1 MKIAIGNDHIVTDM
15 KIAVA
20 DHFRE
25 LGHEVI
31 DVGTH
36 GFVRTHYPIYG
47 KQVGELVA
55 SGEADFGVV
64 ICGTGVGIANASNKV
79 PGVRAALVRD
89 METARYARR
98 ELNANV
104 IGFGGKITGEHL
116 IRETVDAFIN
126 EEYQPTPE
134 NEKLIKKMVQIEQN
148 LTTSKEDRDEKF
160 DEYLNKWDEGFY
172 DEGE

>member
-64 ICGTGVGIANASNKV
+64 ICGTGVGIANAANKV

>member
-64 ICGTGVGIANASNKV
+64 ICGTGVGIANAANKV

-134 NEKLIKKMVQIEQN
+134 NEKLIKKMVKIEQN